1 MPDSNKAQQFHFPGK
16 EPDEEVIM
24 VLRRHAVAIGKK
36 LAEFAVGA
44 IIPLVGY
51 FVIRNYTDW
60 LDSGTGLLYI
70 FTVLLVGL
78 FYLFILLFIY
88 HAWVDY
94 YLDTWIITSERV
106 VAMEQKGLF
115 NRVVS
120 ELRLNRIQD
129 VSSEVKGLLPTFF
142 KYGTVHVQT
151 ASENDKF
158 MFSEVPHPEI
168 AARRILELH
177 EKFVGIDQQ
186 PIKATHQHMTS
197 DHTAAPAHKEFRHPH
212 EDRFV

>member
-1 MPDSNKAQQFHFPGK
+1 
-16 EPDEEVIM
+16 M

-36 LAEFAVGA
+36 LFEFAIGA
-44 IIPLVGY
+44 IIPLIGY
-51 FVIRNYTDW
+51 FVIYNYTDW
-60 LDSGTGLLYI
+60 LDSRTGLLYI
-70 FTVLLVGL
+70 FTVLLVSL

-115 NRVVS
+115 NRAVS

-129 VSSEVKGLLPTFF
+129 VSSEVRGLLPTFF

-151 ASENDKF
+151 ASESDKF
-158 MFSEVPHPEI
+158 IFSEVPHPEI

-177 EKFVGIDQQ
+177 EKYVGMDQQ
-186 PIKATHQHMTS
+186 SIKAAHQHMTS
-197 DHTAAPAHKEFRHPH
+197 DHTAAVAHKELRHPH